1 MTELYYLIYG
11 FIMGACLVAN
21 LKDIKKEIE
30 IRKIELE
37 IRGNRQGLK
46 ELPEKCP
53 HCGGEIKNIPAG
65 VSKRT
70 GQSYREFWVCDNP
83 NCSFTANKKGG
94 HFICRWDKSQNQKG
108 RTSEEKS
115 KARELKTKNEEA
127 ENSNEIRVEDIPF

>member
-1 MTELYYLIYG
+1 MKELYYLIYG

-30 IRKIELE
+30 IKRIELE
-37 IRGNRQGLK
+37 ARGNRQGLK

-53 HCGGEIKNIPAG
+53 RCGGEIKNIPAG

-70 GQSYREFWVCDNP
+70 HQPYREFWVCDNP
-83 NCSFTANKKGG
+83 NCSFTANKRGG
-94 HFICRWDKSQNQKG
+94 RYLCRWNKSQNQKG

>member
-1 MTELYYLIYG
+1 MKELYYLIYG

-30 IRKIELE
+30 IKRIELE
-37 IRGNRQGLK
+37 ARGNRQGLK

-53 HCGGEIKNIPAG
+53 RCGGEIKNIPAG

-70 GQSYREFWVCDNP
+70 HQPYREFWVCENSE
-83 NCSFTANKKGG
+83 CSFTCNKRGG
-94 HFICRWDKSQNQKG
+94 RYLCSWDKTQNQKG

-115 KARELKTKNEEA
+115 KARELETKKEEA
-127 ENSNEIRVEDIPF
+127 ENPDEIRVEDIPF

>member
-1 MTELYYLIYG
+1 MKELYYLIYG

-30 IRKIELE
+30 IKRIELE
-37 IRGNRQGLK
+37 TRGNRQGLK

-53 HCGGEIKNIPAG
+53 RCGGEIKNIPAG

-70 GQSYREFWVCDNP
+70 HQPYREFWVCDNP
-83 NCSFTANKKGG
+83 DCSFTANKRGG
-94 HFICRWDKSQNQKG
+94 RFIYRWDKSQKPKS

-115 KARELKTKNEEA
+115 KTRKLETKQEEI
-127 ENSNEIRVEDIPF
+127 EDTDEIDVSKIPF